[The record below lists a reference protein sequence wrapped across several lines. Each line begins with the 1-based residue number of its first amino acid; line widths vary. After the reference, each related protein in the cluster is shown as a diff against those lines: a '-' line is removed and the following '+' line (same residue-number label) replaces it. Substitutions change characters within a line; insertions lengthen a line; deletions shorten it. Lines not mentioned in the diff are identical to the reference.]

1 MFNSITFLR
10 FEDKSQLVRSKAN
23 STVTCTHCATQ
34 RSFTKA
40 ICQEGK
46 LSGCLL
52 QICRDII
59 YCNCFPASR
68 QSRAAWL
75 KPLLIMLIMAMMQM
89 LEAATD
95 QIVVAKPVTGRF
107 NQPSLNFLRHLLLMI
122 VMIMVVLYCGL
133 YWFNSYF
140 ILRLNKLYSG
150 LNAIDGKEWP
160 VWTIFLDLELIVG
173 TPKKEADDQYDKIVQ
188 QGVYS

>member
-10 FEDKSQLVRSKAN
+10 FDDKSQLVRSRAN
-23 STVTCTHCATQ
+23 STVTCTHFATQ

-59 YCNCFPASR
+59 YCNYSPASR

-75 KPLLIMLIMAMMQM
+75 KPSLIMPIMAMMQM
-89 LEAATD
+89 LKGATD

-150 LNAIDGKEWP
+150 LNAIDCK
-160 VWTIFLDLELIVG
+160 
-173 TPKKEADDQYDKIVQ
+173 
-188 QGVYS
+188 